1 MSIIIENEQMHKYRK
16 QTHEHTSK
24 NEKTFQKNEHSIKQT
39 LVDFKN
45 TYCPDGQQ
53 CNDIATVSS
62 LVFVI
67 WFMYVAMEPLF
78 TY

>member
-1 MSIIIENEQMHKYRK
+1 MTTI
-16 QTHEHTSK
+16 TTSDVR
-24 NEKTFQKNEHSIKQT
+24 NFFHSIKQT

>member
-1 MSIIIENEQMHKYRK
+1 MTTI
-16 QTHEHTSK
+16 TTSDVR
-24 NEKTFQKNEHSIKQT
+24 TFFHSIKQT

-78 TY
+78 AY